1 MGDFMLIIDAC
12 AKINLT
18 LDILGKRPDGYHE
31 VVMVMQQL
39 ELSDVLKLREGPKG
53 TGINLISDVPGLP
66 SVERNLA
73 YKAAKLLVDAFKIE
87 QGVYM
92 DLTKRIPI
100 AAGLAGGS
108 ADAAAVLV
116 SMNALFDL
124 GMRMEELCAMGA
136 QIGSDVP
143 FCIQGKTALATGRG
157 EQIRQLTQ
165 MPPCYVV
172 LATPQVS
179 VSTAWAYQNYR
190 SEDVKRHPETEKIL
204 QCLQKEDLTGIGNLL
219 CNVLES
225 VTMKQYADIAMLK
238 QLMLHHGAMASL
250 MSGSGP
256 TVFGLTPDEDRAEYI
271 ADKLG
276 ELTAANVI
284 LTKTAHRD

>member
-190 SEDVKRHPETEKIL
+190 SEDVKRRPETEKIL